1 MSPFRRLPTI
11 FTNCVSLITA
21 YSAGSQTPSAD
32 GKSAWPTAKVIKLVV
47 GYPPGG
53 GIDFTARTIQAP
65 LAEALKPQVV
75 VDYKPRASGMLAAT
89 ELNRTAA
96 DGYTLLVANT
106 GPFAIAPYMLKQQ
119 PYDPLRQST
128 YIGQI
133 SQASFVVAVKKDHV
147 AKDLKEF
154 ITWARA
160 NSGKVNFVSG
170 NGTSTHLNG
179 ELMNQA
185 TGLDMTHVPYKGS
198 APALQ
203 DLLGGQTHLLIDAVL
218 PQVKGGTLRA
228 LAVTGPVRDPQ
239 IPDVPTVRELG
250 LSAMETVG
258 F

>member
-1 MSPFRRLPTI
+1 
-11 FTNCVSLITA
+11 
-21 YSAGSQTPSAD
+21 
-32 GKSAWPTAKVIKLVV
+32 
-47 GYPPGG
+47 
-53 GIDFTARTIQAP
+53 
-65 LAEALKPQVV
+65 
-75 VDYKPRASGMLAAT
+75 
-89 ELNRTAA
+89 
-96 DGYTLLVANT
+96 
-106 GPFAIAPYMLKQQ
+106 
-119 PYDPLRQST
+119 
-128 YIGQI
+128 
-133 SQASFVVAVKKDHV
+133 VVAVKKDHV
-147 AKDLKEF
+147 PKDLKEF

-160 NSGKVNFVSG
+160 NSGKVNFVSGG